1 MRRETKA
8 ERAAWTEFVT
18 GKKTCVG
25 ERGSKYGNKRI
36 EFNGKIYDSIR
47 EANKAAELQALF
59 RQGKI
64 KDYTEQKRIVLVAGD
79 GKLRPIVYVA
89 DFYYVDL
96 DGTPHVLDSKGY
108 KTKEY
113 RLKKKL
119 AALLLRIQIE
129 EC

>member
-1 MRRETKA
+1 MRRESSK
-8 ERAAWTEFVT
+8 ERAMWTEHFT
-18 GKKTCVG
+18 GEKQQKPC
-25 ERGSKYGNKRI
+25 RGSKFGNRRV

-47 EANKAAELQALF
+47 EANKAAELQGLA
-59 RQGKI
+59 RQNKI
-64 KDYTEQKRIVLVAGD
+64 KDYAKQKRIVLLAGD